1 MALLGI
7 YCTYQTEI
15 KMLLDEIT
23 FKLPLLIFLYKVF
36 KKNCAFFPI
45 LSNQLL
51 ALLSLQDIFK
61 VVIAIRSLATK
72 NGAGGEG
79 ELAKPEYRRV
89 LKKKHIFEHPVY

>member
-51 ALLSLQDIFK
+51 ALLSLKRSSKLSLQYALWRPK
-61 VVIAIRSLATK
+61 AVLVVRES
-72 NGAGGEG
+72 
-79 ELAKPEYRRV
+79 
-89 LKKKHIFEHPVY
+89 